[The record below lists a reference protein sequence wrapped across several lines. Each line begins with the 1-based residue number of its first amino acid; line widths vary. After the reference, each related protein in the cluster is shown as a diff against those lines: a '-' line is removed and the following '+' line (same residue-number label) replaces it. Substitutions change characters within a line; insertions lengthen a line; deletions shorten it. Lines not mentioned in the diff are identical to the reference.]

1 LGVLTEAVDASLSLQ
16 MRALFIF
23 DETVVTVGLV
33 ISLAA
38 ALVIMGAMAA
48 HDLVKA
54 AQLPIIKLKETKAM
68 PDLAL
73 AKGHKWHMFLCG
85 SAHAASHYSTQPD
98 NPVECCAQE
107 PHLGHRPRPV
117 RQH

>member
-1 LGVLTEAVDASLSLQ
+1 MGVLTEAVDASLSLQ

-85 SAHAASHYSTQPD
+85 SAHAASHYSTQSD
-98 NPVECCAQE
+98 
-107 PHLGHRPRPV
+107 HPR
-117 RQH
+117 

>member
-1 LGVLTEAVDASLSLQ
+1 MGVLTEAVDASRSLQ
-16 MRALFIF
+16 MRALFMF

-38 ALVIMGAMAA
+38 ALVMVSAMAA

-54 AQLPIIKLKETKAM
+54 AQLPIIKLKATKAM

-85 SAHAASHYSTQPD
+85 SAHKPTTTQH
-98 NPVECCAQE
+98 NLTTSVECCAQE
-107 PHLGHRPRPV
+107 PHLGHRSRPV
-117 RQH
+117 RKH

>member
-1 LGVLTEAVDASLSLQ
+1 MLTEAVDASLSLQ
-16 MRALFIF
+16 MRTLFMF
-23 DETVVTVGLV
+23 DEMVVTVGLV

-38 ALVIMGAMAA
+38 ALVMVGAMAA
-48 HDLVKA
+48 HDLIKA
-54 AQLPIIKLKETKAM
+54 AQLPIIKLKATKAM

-85 SAHAASHYSTQPD
+85 SAHKPTTTQH
-98 NPVECCAQE
+98 NLTTSVECCAQE
-107 PHLGHRPRPV
+107 PHLGHGPRPV